1 MSATLT
7 GVAASPGLAAAPGMR
22 WDGGE
27 GVSIEAAPDVA
38 TAAQWVHEDLLKRS
52 LTAPTSEGRAVLEAL
67 ALFAADPELLA
78 TAEAGVRQGVS
89 PIDAVRTA
97 AGGYAEQL
105 RALGGYLAERAEDVI
120 DVGTRI
126 VNALEGRLIAGLP
139 SPGHPYVLLARD
151 LAPADTAL
159 LDPKI
164 VVALV
169 TEQGGPTSHTAIL
182 ARSLGLP
189 AVVACAD
196 ARNAADG
203 HTLLVDGDLG
213 EVHID
218 PPAEVTNALMTRAER
233 QRSRTAA
240 VTGPGMTRDSV
251 PVALLANVGGARD
264 AAAAAEGE
272 AEGVGLFRT
281 EFCFLGR
288 TDEPSLEEQVEAY
301 AAVLSHFPGRRVVV
315 RTLDAGSDKPL
326 PFLGLDDE
334 ENPALGVRGLRT
346 ETVRPG
352 VLERQLTA
360 LSAAV
365 VRTGCEAW
373 VMAPMVSTPAEA
385 RWFAGLARGR
395 GLQTVGVMIE
405 VPAAALRAHQLL
417 PEVDFA
423 SIGTN
428 DLGQYTMAADR
439 QTGTL
444 GSLLDPWQPGLLD
457 LVAMTCA
464 AGTTHGR
471 SIGVCGEAA
480 ADPLLAAVL
489 VGLGVRS
496 LSMTAAALP
505 AVRASLRDIDLAEC
519 VAAATAA
526 RSAPS
531 AAEARAAASA
541 VINA

>member
-7 GVAASPGLAAAPGMR
+7 GVAASPGLAAAPGIR
-22 WDGGE
+22 WDGGD
-27 GVSIEAAPDVA
+27 GVSVDAAPDVA
-38 TAAQWVHEDLLKRS
+38 TAARWVNEDLLKRS

-67 ALFAADPELLA
+67 SLFAADPELLA
-78 TAEAGVRQGVS
+78 TAEAGIRQGAS
-89 PIDAVRTA
+89 PADAVRTA
-97 AGGYAEQL
+97 ASGYAEQL
-105 RALGGYLAERAEDVI
+105 RGLGGYLAERAEDVL
-120 DVGTRI
+120 DVGARI
-126 VNALEGRLIAGLP
+126 VNTLEGRLITGLP

-159 LDPKI
+159 LDPKV

-189 AVVACAD
+189 AVVACAG
-196 ARNAADG
+196 ARDAADG

-218 PPAEVTNALMTRAER
+218 PPAEVTKALMSRAER

-272 AEGVGLFRT
+272 AEGIGLFRT

-288 TDEPSLEEQVEAY
+288 HDEPSLEEQVEAY

-519 VAAATAA
+519 VEAATAA

-531 AAEARAAASA
+531 AAEAKAAASA